1 MGGHLLVASDVFK
14 DGTDPDHIPLAAAQ
28 AVERA
33 DGFGRVFPQHKY
45 EIVKSLQQLG
55 HLVAMTGD
63 GVNDA
68 PALKQADCGVA
79 VSGATDA
86 ARSAAALILTA
97 PGLSTIVNA
106 IVESRKIFERIQ
118 SYVYYRIAM
127 TLDIMFVVVMSY
139 VFFGFQPLTAI
150 MIVALALLDD
160 IPIMTIGYDNVLP
173 APKPVRWRM
182 HRILVFSSLMGL
194 LAIAQSFGLVL
205 AGMEWM
211 SDPELMDALRP
222 EPVAPADHAVPAAG
236 GRRPPA
242 AVRRAHPPLDP
253 GAAVPERALVPGG
266 GGDADRGGADVR
278 LRHPGAAAALGGDRR
293 RLALCAGVDGGDR
306 PRQAALRAHPGR
318 PRGQG
323 SRPPPADRRG
333 AGDVN
338 YTKKL
343 MVEPGGKVRL
353 EKFDPAFRGKHGDD
367 QAAAKELEAVKAK
380 LGDLQRK
387 MYGDNRHS
395 LLIVL
400 QGLDAAGKD
409 GVCWHVVSAMD
420 PQGCKVQGFKV
431 PTAEEAA
438 HDFLWRIHPHAPAKG
453 EVAVFNRS
461 HYEDVLVTR
470 VHKLVPRKVWER
482 RYQLINDWER
492 LLHEENGTT
501 ILKFCLVVSK
511 EEQLRR
517 FAERLDDP
525 HRQWKISDS
534 DYKERAFFDDYLA
547 AFDEALERTSTEHAP
562 WFTIPCD
569 HKAFRNLAVARIV
582 LDAMEGMKL
591 KYPEPTVDLAQIR
604 REYHAAAAEEAHPGR

>member
-1 MGGHLLVASDVFK
+1 M
-14 DGTDPDHIPLAAAQ
+14 
-28 AVERA
+28 
-33 DGFGRVFPQHKY
+33 
-45 EIVKSLQQLG
+45 
-55 HLVAMTGD
+55 
-63 GVNDA
+63 
-68 PALKQADCGVA
+68 
-79 VSGATDA
+79 
-86 ARSAAALILTA
+86 
-97 PGLSTIVNA
+97 
-106 IVESRKIFERIQ
+106 
-118 SYVYYRIAM
+118 
-127 TLDIMFVVVMSY
+127 
-139 VFFGFQPLTAI
+139 
-150 MIVALALLDD
+150 
-160 IPIMTIGYDNVLP
+160 
-173 APKPVRWRM
+173 
-182 HRILVFSSLMGL
+182 
-194 LAIAQSFGLVL
+194 
-205 AGMEWM
+205 
-211 SDPELMDALRP
+211 
-222 EPVAPADHAVPAAG
+222 
-236 GRRPPA
+236 
-242 AVRRAHPPLDP
+242 
-253 GAAVPERALVPGG
+253 
-266 GGDADRGGADVR
+266 
-278 LRHPGAAAALGGDRR
+278 
-293 RLALCAGVDGGDR
+293 
-306 PRQAALRAHPGR
+306 
-318 PRGQG
+318 
-323 SRPPPADRRG
+323 
-333 AGDVN
+333 N

-343 MVEPGGKVRL
+343 MVEPGAKVRL

-492 LLHEENGTT
+492 LLYEENGTT

-534 DYKERAFFDDYLA
+534 DYKERAYFDDYLA

-569 HKAFRNLAVARIV
+569 DKAFRNLAVARIV

-591 KYPEPTVDLAQIR
+591 KYLKPTVDLAQIR